1 MLCATAMEPESGESA
16 MSSRSK
22 RAGWKQNWQAHV
34 EQARA
39 RGMSLVQYCRERKLS
54 VQSLYSA
61 RYLSSKQSRQSSDAA
76 KNPRLAGKFVK
87 VQITEPHLAASVMYR
102 VRVKDC
108 VIECTTLPPTS
119 WLTSLMSGGA
129 DAVP

>member
-1 MLCATAMEPESGESA
+1 MLCATAMEPEAESA

-22 RAGWKQNWQAHV
+22 RTGWKQNWQAHV

-39 RGMSLVQYCRERKLS
+39 RGITLVQYCRERKLS

-61 RYLSSKQSRQSSDAA
+61 RYQSSRRSRQSGAAA
-76 KNPRLAGKFVK
+76 KNLRSAGKFVK
-87 VQITEPHLAASVMYR
+87 VQITEPHPTANVMYR

-108 VIECTTLPPTS
+108 VIECTTLPPTA
-119 WLTSLMSGGA
+119 WLTSLMSGGG
-129 DAVP
+129 DVGP